1 MHSYQWFRRFVE
13 IEGPTD
19 EYGVRKRG
27 VLPSQDRFNHP
38 TSGAQEELCLDMG
51 FLQVTPVQVT
61 AVVPFYML
69 SGSFISHCLSADGF
83 LPRKMPSMTS
93 IRPTTRNMRGSHI
106 CTRSRR
112 PMYLELLST
121 EVATEA
127 AVCM

>member
-51 FLQVTPVQVT
+51 FLQVTPVSAPALQ
-61 AVVPFYML
+61 
-69 SGSFISHCLSADGF
+69 SGYSTLIAA
-83 LPRKMPSMTS
+83 LPSRAFSLA
-93 IRPTTRNMRGSHI
+93 IRSLTV
-106 CTRSRR
+106 
-112 PMYLELLST
+112 ST
-121 EVATEA
+121 E
-127 AVCM
+127 